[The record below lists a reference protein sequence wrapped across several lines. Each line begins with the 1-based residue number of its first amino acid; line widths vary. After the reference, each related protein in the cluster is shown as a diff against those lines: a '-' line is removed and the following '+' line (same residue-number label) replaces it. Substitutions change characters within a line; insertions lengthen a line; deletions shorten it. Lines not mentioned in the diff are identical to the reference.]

1 MTGARGR
8 TARLGGI
15 ALAGLLA
22 AALTGCGAAAQDDA
36 PAAAD
41 GGGGGGG
48 GAYPITVATSQGEVT
63 VESAPE
69 RVVALGFSSA
79 DELIS
84 LDIDP
89 VKVAVDPDTLAENAP
104 WLVDPLTEAAG
115 DGDLASIADPSLVT
129 ADGSPDLEAIATA
142 APDLIIAEVYQVPD
156 RAAFDRLNAIA
167 PTITPDTDAFNPDW
181 DERLLSTAAAVDR
194 TERARELIAELEEEF
209 AAVGAEV
216 PGIGDRT
223 YQWVRADDN
232 GYVFGNG
239 SLFELFGMRP
249 ADNQDNTQTAAALS
263 LENTGDLDADLLAVW
278 AQTEERQAELEADP
292 LFRELPSVR
301 NGTVYF
307 AGLDFANA
315 INSPAP
321 ISLRWLRDELA
332 PVVGALA

>member
-1 MTGARGR
+1 MT
-8 TARLGGI
+8 
-15 ALAGLLA
+15 
-22 AALTGCGAAAQDDA
+22 
-36 PAAAD
+36 
-41 GGGGGGG
+41 
-48 GAYPITVATSQGEVT
+48 TSQGEVT
-63 VESAPE
+63 IESAPQ

-84 LDIDP
+84 LGVDP
-89 VKVAVDPDTLAENAP
+89 VKVAADPGTLAANAP
-104 WLVDPLTEAAG
+104 WLVDPLTEIAG
-115 DGDLASIADPSLVT
+115 NDGLASVADPSLVT
-129 ADGSPDLEAIATA
+129 ADGSPDLEVIATA

-167 PTITPDTDAFNPDW
+167 PTVTPDTEAFNPDW
-181 DERLLSTAAAVDR
+181 DERLLSTAAALDR
-194 TERARELIAELEEEF
+194 TGQAQELIAELEAEF
-209 AAVGAEV
+209 AEVGAEV
-216 PGIGDRT
+216 PGIEGRT

-232 GYVFGNG
+232 GFVFGNG
-239 SLFELFGMRP
+239 SLFELFGMHA

-263 LENTGDLDADLLAVW
+263 LENTADLDADLLAVW
-278 AQTEERQAELEADP
+278 PQTEERRAELEADP

>member
-1 MTGARGR
+1 M
-8 TARLGGI
+8 
-15 ALAGLLA
+15 AGLLA

-36 PAAAD
+36 PAPAD
-41 GGGGGGG
+41 GD
-48 GAYPITVATSQGEVT
+48 GAYPITVTTSQGEVT
-63 VESAPE
+63 IESAPE
-69 RVVALGFSSA
+69 RVVALGFSST

-84 LDIDP
+84 LGVDP
-89 VKVAVDPDTLAENAP
+89 VKVAVDPDTLPEYAP
-104 WLVDPLTEAAG
+104 WLIDPLTEAAA
-115 DGDLASIADPSLVT
+115 DGDPASVADPSLLA

-156 RAAFDRLNAIA
+156 RAAFERLNAIA

-181 DERLLSTAAAVDR
+181 DERLLATAAALDR
-194 TERARELIAELEEEF
+194 TEQAQELITELEAEF
-209 AAVGAEV
+209 TDIGAEV
-216 PGIGDRT
+216 PGIEDRT

-232 GYVFGNG
+232 GYTFGNG

-249 ADNQDNTQTAAALS
+249 ADNQDNTQTGAALS
-263 LENTGDLDADLLAVW
+263 LENTAELDADLLAVW
-278 AQTEERQAELEADP
+278 AQTGERQAELEADP

-332 PVVGALA
+332 PVVGSLA

>member
-8 TARLGGI
+8 TARVGGV
-15 ALAGLLA
+15 AMAAGLLA
-22 AALTGCGAAAQDDA
+22 VALTACGAAAQDDA
-36 PAAAD
+36 PAAE
-41 GGGGGGG
+41 GG
-48 GAYPITVATSQGEVT
+48 GAYPLTVATSQGEVT
-63 VESAPE
+63 IESAPE
-69 RVVALGFSSA
+69 RVVALGFAPA

-84 LDIDP
+84 LGVEP
-89 VKVAVDPDTLAENAP
+89 VKVAVNPGTLPEDAP
-104 WLVDPLTEAAG
+104 WLVGPLTDIAG
-115 DGDLASIADPSLVT
+115 EEGLESVADPSLVLP
-129 ADGSPDLEAIATA
+129 DGTLDLEAIANA
-142 APDLIIAEVYQVPD
+142 EPDLIIAQAHHVQD
-156 RAAFDRLNAIA
+156 AQAFEQINAIA

-181 DERLLSTAAAVDR
+181 DERLLATAAALDR
-194 TERARELIAELEEEF
+194 TAQAEELIAELEAEF
-209 AAVGAEV
+209 AGTGAEV

-232 GYVFGNG
+232 GYTFGNG

-263 LENTGDLDADLLAVW
+263 LENTAELDADLLAVW
-278 AQTEERQAELEADP
+278 AQTGERQAELEADP

-332 PVVGALA
+332 PVVESLA